1 MNGIKAMNKKMRN
14 EIKKYFFNRHSE
26 VILNPVQDQQKQKA
40 ADQNLNDYLYYYQKA
55 SRWK

>member
-1 MNGIKAMNKKMRN
+1 MNGFKAMNKKMRN

-26 VILNPVQDQQKQKA
+26 VILKPAGDQLNQTA

-55 SRWK
+55 SRWR